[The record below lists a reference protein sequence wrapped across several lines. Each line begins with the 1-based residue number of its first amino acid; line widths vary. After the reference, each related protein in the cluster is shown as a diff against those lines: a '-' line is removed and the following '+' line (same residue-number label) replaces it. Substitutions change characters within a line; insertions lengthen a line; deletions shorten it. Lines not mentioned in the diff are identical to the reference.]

1 MVTRSKA
8 KSTTT
13 PVKAKRET
21 KNTVKKEKIT
31 ENISNQEDNIEQNK
45 SPVKILHC
53 KSWNV
58 FKKSANIISS
68 ALKNENYSC
77 DINLEKPLRGSFQIF
92 INDKIFFELLDLKRP
107 FKPLRELDL
116 DDLSNKILD
125 ELKKQKK

>member
-53 KSWNV
+53 KS
-58 FKKSANIISS
+58 
-68 ALKNENYSC
+68 
-77 DINLEKPLRGSFQIF
+77 
-92 INDKIFFELLDLKRP
+92 
-107 FKPLRELDL
+107 
-116 DDLSNKILD
+116 
-125 ELKKQKK
+125 